1 MAVTC
6 LDQYSYTALL
16 RSLPDLSGDTREES
30 SQKIVH
36 KPIIP
41 DAVGQRG
48 QADLVD
54 LQMVPDNGYKFIL
67 NYQYRLS
74 KYVILRPLKTKTVAE
89 VADCLVSIFFEHGPP
104 SILHTD
110 NGTEFSNK
118 TLMARIN
125 ELWKGTKIVHG
136 RPRHPQD
143 QASVERANGDFKN
156 MLYARLR
163 DVKKECSQWVSELPH
178 VQYSKNTAFHSGI
191 NYTPFSVYFWV
202 ETSGPCCRFDTA
214 QSDSVRSGDRGSTG

>member
-1 MAVTC
+1 MEKYLVEHGNHVPRPVIELF
-6 LDQYSYTALL
+6 LDLCQICQA
-16 RSLPDLSGDTREES
+16 TRGKKS
-30 SQKIVH
+30 TQKIVH

-67 NYQYRLS
+67 NYQDCLS

-110 NGTEFSNK
+110 NSTGFSNN

-125 ELWKGTKIVHG
+125 ELWKSTKILHG
-136 RPRHPQD
+136 RPCHLQD
-143 QASVERANGDFKN
+143 QGSVERL
-156 MLYARLR
+156 M
-163 DVKKECSQWVSELPH
+163 
-178 VQYSKNTAFHSGI
+178 
-191 NYTPFSVYFWV
+191 
-202 ETSGPCCRFDTA
+202 ETSRTCSTPA
-214 QSDSVRSGDRGSTG
+214 PDSGM